1 MTKML
6 LKHDT
11 KVLRKRYLSVFTKR
25 SEAYS
30 MGIPEYNKGCIY
42 MPETINGNTYYRTSE
57 VCKIAGISRNT
68 LFRWLKE
75 GSVTEVEHRD
85 YRGWRLFTQAQIDA
99 LKKKTGQINT
109 IYLGKKAKETSTSK
123 PATGR

>member
-1 MTKML
+1 
-6 LKHDT
+6 
-11 KVLRKRYLSVFTKR
+11 
-25 SEAYS
+25 
-30 MGIPEYNKGCIY
+30 
-42 MPETINGNTYYRTSE
+42 MPESINGDTYYRTSE

-109 IYLGKKAKETSTSK
+109 IYLRKHAEETSSARRSK
-123 PATGR
+123 AGPTTGHPGARSGHED

>member
-6 LKHDT
+6 QKLDT
-11 KVLRKRYLSVFTKR
+11 KVLSKRYQSVLNER

-30 MGIPEYNKGCIY
+30 MGIHEYNQECNC
-42 MPETINGNTYYRTSE
+42 MPEIINGDTYYRTSE
-57 VCKIAGISRNT
+57 VCKIVGISRNT

-75 GSVTEVEHRD
+75 GSVTEFEHRD

-109 IYLGKKAKETSTSK
+109 IYLGKQAKETSTSK
-123 PATGR
+123 PSIGR